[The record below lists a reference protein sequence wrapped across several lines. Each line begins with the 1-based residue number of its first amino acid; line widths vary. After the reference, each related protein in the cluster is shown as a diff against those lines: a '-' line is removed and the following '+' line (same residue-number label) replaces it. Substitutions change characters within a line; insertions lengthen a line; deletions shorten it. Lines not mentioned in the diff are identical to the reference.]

1 MIKKTTFNYFIAV
14 LLLLLPMISKAQ
26 DSLRVLFIGNSYTY
40 TNDLPNIIKNLAVS
54 GGDTLIHQ
62 SSAPGGYTFQQHSS
76 NSTTL
81 ALIQQG
87 NWDYVVLQEQSQLPS
102 FPDSDV
108 ETYTYPYAHILD
120 SMIKVYSPC
129 AETVFFMTWGRQ
141 NGDASNC
148 ATWPPVC
155 TYAGMDSLLHLRYR
169 NMADNNAATLA
180 PAGAVWRYIRQ
191 QWPTFNLYSP
201 DGSHPSAAGSFAAAC
216 AFYAVLYRKDPLLCS
231 YNFGLATA
239 DADSIKMAAHRIVF
253 DSLLYWNVGE
263 YDPMAN
269 FGFEQGSSNFEML
282 FSDSSQFA
290 DSYFWDFGDGNTA
303 TTAAPTHTYSA
314 VGNYDVTLIVGSC
327 GRFDTLV
334 KQLIISAPSANDG
347 VFLNA
352 DFSIY
357 PNPCVEQLT
366 LAQHICSEGQWVLY
380 NNLGQLLYLMPVAG
394 QQIQRLDLSGQAPG
408 IYHLSLFDEKG
419 IRKASKTFEKIRP

>member
-1 MIKKTTFNYFIAV
+1 MTTKITSNCFIAV
-14 LLLLLPMISKAQ
+14 LLLSLATITKAQ

-40 TNDLPNIIKNLAVS
+40 TNDLPNIIKNLAIS

-62 SSAPGGYTFQQHSS
+62 SSTPGGHTFQQHSS

-87 NWDYVVLQEQSQLPS
+87 SWDYVVLQEQSQLPS

-108 ETYTYPYAHILD
+108 QTYTYPYARILD

-155 TYAGMDSLLHLRYR
+155 TYQGMDSLLHLRYR
-169 NMADNNAATLA
+169 NMADSNAAILS

-191 QWPTFNLYSP
+191 QWPTINLYSP
-201 DGSHPSAAGSFAAAC
+201 DASHPSAAGSFAAAC
-216 AFYAVLYRKDPLLCS
+216 AFYALLYRKDPLLCS
-231 YNFGLATA
+231 YNFGLSSA
-239 DADSIKMAAHRIVF
+239 DADSIKMAAHRVVF
-253 DSLLYWNVGE
+253 DSLLYWNVGK
-263 YDPMAN
+263 YDPLAN
-269 FGFEQGSSNFEML
+269 FGFGMGASALEIQ
-282 FSDSSQFA
+282 FSDSSLFA

-303 TTAAPTHTYSA
+303 LTDVPTHSYSVA
-314 VGNYDVTLIVGSC
+314 ASYDVTLVVESC
-327 GRFDTLV
+327 GRFDTLTR
-334 KQLIISAPSANDG
+334 QLTILASANNN
-347 VFLNA
+347 VFYEV

-357 PNPCVEQLT
+357 PNPCTAQLTVEQR
-366 LAQHICSEGQWVLY
+366 ICSEGQWVLY
-380 NNLGQLLYLMPVAG
+380 NNLGQLLYILPAVG
-394 QQIQRLDLSGQAPG
+394 QQTQTLDLSGQMPG
-408 IYHLSLFDEKG
+408 IYHLSLFDEQG
-419 IRKASKTFEKIRP
+419 IRKASKTFEKINP